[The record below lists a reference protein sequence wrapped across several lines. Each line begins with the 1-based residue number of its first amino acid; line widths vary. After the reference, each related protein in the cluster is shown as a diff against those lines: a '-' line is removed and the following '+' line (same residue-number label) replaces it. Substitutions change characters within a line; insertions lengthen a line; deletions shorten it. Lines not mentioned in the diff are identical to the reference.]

1 MKKFMSV
8 LMFLIF
14 CSIVLSPLVKAQNYN
29 GPVFRQVIPE
39 NRESR
44 SLDFRHDSVKWGGK
58 KLVWVSAFRFR
69 FRGSYSKRNPRFI
82 LSTKTTRLISNNKA
96 RKRH

>member
-1 MKKFMSV
+1 MSV

-58 KLVWVSAFRFR
+58 KLVWVSSLRIR
-69 FRGSYSKRNPRFI
+69 FRGSYSKSNPEIIIRDK
-82 LSTKTTRLISNNKA
+82 TKNLISNNKA
-96 RKRH
+96 RKRR